1 MPKKAK
7 TPEFSDW
14 HVTFL
19 PDAFGSAP
27 APRTV
32 RASSALVIE
41 GWLYLRDTW
50 GGILFGAPSGSVHHF
65 RRLEAGEEPPVP
77 AFAGVTGPFEPIKP
91 VAEGA
96 AADPGPVEVTPAPR
110 PRTTRRGR

>member
-1 MPKKAK
+1 MPKKVK

-19 PDAFGSAP
+19 PDASGLAP

-65 RRLEAGEEPPVP
+65 RRLEPGEDVPAAKEEPKAAEVP
-77 AFAGVTGPFEPIKP
+77 
-91 VAEGA
+91 
-96 AADPGPVEVTPAPR
+96 ADPGPIAAGPAPR
-110 PRTTRRGR
+110 PRTTRRAK